1 MNVARLRGLVLCA
14 SALVCVGCEGR
25 QSALMPVADQA
36 RAIDHVW
43 NVMLWTCTG
52 LYVLVLLALAWAIWR
67 RTEREGISR
76 DYRIFPA
83 LLGWVV
89 LVVGFLTW
97 FITVSFIEDRR
108 LHHGTAELE
117 VRITAKQW
125 WWQVEYLGADPS
137 RHFTTANELH
147 LPRDRTA
154 RIELRSGDVIHSFWV
169 PALSGKKD
177 LIPGRTNALWITPR
191 RDGVYRGQCA
201 EFCGLQHAHM
211 ALDVAV
217 ADAGAFATW
226 RARQLAP
233 AHEPGS
239 GSALAGLKVFERA
252 ACATCHTIRGTP
264 AGGRLGPDLTH
275 VASRL
280 SLAAGALPM
289 QKNYLMA
296 WLQDPQ
302 HFKPGNRMPAVT
314 LSGDELASLSDY
326 LMGLQ

>member
-1 MNVARLRGLVLCA
+1 
-14 SALVCVGCEGR
+14 
-25 QSALMPVADQA
+25 MPVADQSQ
-36 RAIDHVW
+36 AIDHVW
-43 NVMLWTCTG
+43 NVMLWTCTA
-52 LYVLVLLALAWAIWR
+52 LYVAVLLALAWAIWR
-67 RTEREGISR
+67 RKEREGISR

-97 FITVSFIEDRR
+97 FVTVSFIEDRR
-108 LHHGTAELE
+108 LQQGKADLD

-137 RHFTTANELH
+137 VHFTTANELH

-154 RIELRSGDVIHSFWV
+154 RVELRSGDVIHSFWV
-169 PALSGKKD
+169 PPLSGKKD

-191 RDGVYRGQCA
+191 RDGIYRGQCA

-217 ADAGAFATW
+217 ADADAFAAW
-226 RARQLAP
+226 RAMQMAP
-233 AHEPGS
+233 ARAPS
-239 GSALAGLKVFERA
+239 GASALAGSQVFERA

-264 AGGRLGPDLTH
+264 AGGRVGPDLTH

-289 QKNYLMA
+289 QKKYLIA
-296 WLQDPQ
+296 WIEDPQ
-302 HFKPGNRMPAVT
+302 HFKPGNRMPAVQ
-314 LSGDELASLSDY
+314 LSGQEMAALADY
-326 LMGLQ
+326 LLELQ